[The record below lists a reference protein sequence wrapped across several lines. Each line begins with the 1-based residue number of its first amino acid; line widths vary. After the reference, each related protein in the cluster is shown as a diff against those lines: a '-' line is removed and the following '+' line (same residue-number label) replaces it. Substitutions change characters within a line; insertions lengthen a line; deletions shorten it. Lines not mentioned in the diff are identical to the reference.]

1 MFSRNSKGSATA
13 PTPAVPSSKTAPS
26 IISVDMRIVGDL
38 ASQGEMQID
47 GTVEGD
53 IRTRSLLV
61 GETADVKGEILADT
75 VQVHGRITGQI
86 KARSVHLAK
95 KAHVVGDILHE
106 KLSIEPGAFLE
117 GHCRRMPERRE
128 NETPE
133 GTAVVFTKPGGFTTK
148 FLGEPKKVASSG

>member
-1 MFSRNSKGSATA
+1 MFSKNSKGSAAA
-13 PTPAVPSSKTAPS
+13 PVATSGKTAPS
-26 IISVDMRIVGDL
+26 IVSVDMRIVGDL
-38 ASQGEMQID
+38 ASQGEIQID

-53 IRTRSLLV
+53 IRSRSLLV
-61 GETADVKGEILADT
+61 GETADVKGEILADN

-117 GHCRRMPERRE
+117 GHCRRMPERKE
-128 NETPE
+128 PE
-133 GTAVVFTKPGGFTTK
+133 AEGAVVYAKTGVAFPQKVPT
-148 FLGEPKKVASSG
+148 EAKKAASSA

>member
-1 MFSRNSKGSATA
+1 MFSKSSKGSVASA
-13 PTPAVPSSKTAPS
+13 VPPAVSGKAAPS
-26 IISVDMRIVGDL
+26 IVSADMRIVGDL
-38 ASQGEMQID
+38 ASQGEIQID
-47 GTVEGD
+47 GAVEGD
-53 IRTRSLLV
+53 IRTRALLI

-117 GHCRRMPERRE
+117 GHCRRMPERKE
-128 NETPE
+128 AETE
-133 GTAVVFTKPGGFTTK
+133 GAVVYAKTGGGFPQK
-148 FLGEPKKVASSG
+148 VSAEAKKAASSA